1 MPVLPMVTVSAAVN
15 LCDSAG
21 NASIRC
27 AKAREPRKAAPAPY
41 AAWWMNCLRRISP
54 SSMNVSGRT
63 LPVLDVLLRV
73 WVMDFFAPDNLTPGE
88 FGQSLSV
95 AKED

>member
-1 MPVLPMVTVSAAVN
+1 
-15 LCDSAG
+15 
-21 NASIRC
+21 
-27 AKAREPRKAAPAPY
+27 
-41 AAWWMNCLRRISP
+41 
-54 SSMNVSGRT
+54 MNVSGRT